1 MQFLFLIGPF
11 LKKYFPLKLLC
22 QMNQNLVGSIYGR
35 SSIEIANLVVFVWPL
50 LILLIHYVPSVADI
64 LTPWSYKANVNYN
77 KYF

>member
-1 MQFLFLIGPF
+1 MSKEGQAYKNSLKKGVNIRDDIPF
-11 LKKYFPLKLLC
+11 LT
-22 QMNQNLVGSIYGR
+22 
-35 SSIEIANLVVFVWPL
+35 VFVWPL